1 MVMIYPTNRPFAIM
15 SAPEKNSVR
24 SSSRHWKSG
33 FLALVSCLALSAL
46 SPRQTVLQNP
56 AICNGQTVCEEFHY
70 QFISFYKLIYNE
82 KRDRPHKDKK
92 QRRFQAWRSTNGHDR

>member
-1 MVMIYPTNRPFAIM
+1 
-15 SAPEKNSVR
+15 
-24 SSSRHWKSG
+24 
-33 FLALVSCLALSAL
+33 LVSCLALSAL